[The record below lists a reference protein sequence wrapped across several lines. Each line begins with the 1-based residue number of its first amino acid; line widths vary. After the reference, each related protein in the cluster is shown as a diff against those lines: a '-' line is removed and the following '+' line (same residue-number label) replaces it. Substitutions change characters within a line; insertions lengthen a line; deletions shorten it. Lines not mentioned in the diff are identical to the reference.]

1 MRNEERSTE
10 WAPDM
15 KGPASDHHGHA
26 PSLSGRPRKAPQKRP
41 RVRRKDLPVVRLPKQ
56 TRSQGSKTK
65 LTNQRASV
73 ILHAISCG
81 CYRETA
87 AELASIKAETL
98 SHWMGWNGEPYE
110 TFQRLVRKA
119 EAALESRMVTIL
131 TGQAEVRPEL
141 ALAILERKFPQRWAK
156 VTVVAA
162 PPHHLT
168 FNVADILQ
176 KVQER
181 IAQGRAQGQLPHAT
195 IINAPVKAAKPHDPR
210 PPRFTVVS
218 TETEDTESQ
227 PT

>member
-1 MRNEERSTE
+1 
-10 WAPDM
+10 M
-15 KGPASDHHGHA
+15 KRAARLPTGSRTSQG
-26 PSLSGRPRKAPQKRP
+26 GRPCKSTKTLPTI
-41 RVRRKDLPVVRLPKQ
+41 RRRDLPVVHLPRQ
-56 TRSQGSKTK
+56 TRSQGGKTK
-65 LTNQRASV
+65 LTNHRAAI

-98 SHWMGWNGEPYE
+98 SHWMGWSGEPYE

-119 EAALESRMVTIL
+119 EAGLESRMVTIL

-162 PPHHLT
+162 PPHNLT

-181 IAQGRAQGQLPHAT
+181 IAQDRTQGQLPRAT
-195 IINAPVKAAKPHDPR
+195 IINAAGINAAGHPSRPHDPR
-210 PPRFTVVS
+210 PPRLAVVS
-218 TETEDTESQ
+218 DLPGDGETK

>member
-1 MRNEERSTE
+1 MKRAAR
-10 WAPDM
+10 APARPRTSQ
-15 KGPASDHHGHA
+15 G
-26 PSLSGRPRKAPQKRP
+26 GRPCKPAKILPAI
-41 RVRRKDLPVVRLPKQ
+41 RRKDLPVVHLPRQ
-56 TRSQGSKTK
+56 TRSQGGKTK
-65 LTNQRASV
+65 LTNHRAAI

-98 SHWMGWNGEPYE
+98 SHWMGWTGEPYE
-110 TFQRLVRKA
+110 SFQRLVRKA
-119 EAALESRMVTIL
+119 EAGLESRMVTIL

-181 IAQGRAQGQLPHAT
+181 IAQGRAQSQLPRAT
-195 IINAPVKAAKPHDPR
+195 IINAAGNPTRPHDPR
-210 PPRFTVVS
+210 PPRLAVVS
-218 TETEDTESQ
+218 DLPGDSETK